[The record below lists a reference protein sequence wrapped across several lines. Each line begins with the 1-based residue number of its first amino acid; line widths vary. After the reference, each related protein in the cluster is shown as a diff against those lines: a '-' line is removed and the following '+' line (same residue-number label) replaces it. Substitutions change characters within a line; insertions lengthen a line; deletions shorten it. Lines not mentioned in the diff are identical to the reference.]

1 MLKIDLHTHTI
12 ASGHAFNTIYEM
24 AAEAKKRG
32 VKILGITEHGPAASG
47 SITNNYFSQLYRLP
61 RKLFGVKILFGVELN
76 ILNKKGEVDLPE
88 WLLQRCDYISAGLHK
103 TTSYKGKSEKENT
116 QAMLAAMENPCVST
130 LNHIY
135 RTVFPV
141 NIEKVAQAACAKGK
155 LLEISMATFSK
166 KKIPDEILKRVSRMI
181 KVVKQNKQ
189 KILLGS
195 DAHIASEIGEDK
207 GFDKYKRKLGLTKK
221 DIANNDIKYLR
232 KFVKNI

>member
-1 MLKIDLHTHTI
+1 LKIDLHTHTI

-32 VKILGITEHGPAASG
+32 VKILGITEHGPAVLG
-47 SITNNYFSQLYRLP
+47 SATNNYFSQLYRLP
-61 RKLFGVKILFGVELN
+61 RKILGVKMLFGAELN

-88 WLLQRCDYISAGLHK
+88 WLLQRCDYLSAGLHQ
-103 TTSYKGKSEKENT
+103 TTSYEGKSEKENT
-116 QAMLAAMENPCVST
+116 QAMLAAMANPQINT

-135 RTVFPV
+135 RIVFPV
-141 NIEKVAQAACAKGK
+141 NIEKVAQTACDQGK
-155 LLEISMATFSK
+155 LLEISIAVFSK
-166 KKIPDEILKRVSRMI
+166 KKIPDEVVERISRMI

-195 DAHIASEIGEDK
+195 DAHIATEIGEDK
-207 GFDKYKRKLGLTKK
+207 GFNKYKKKLGLTAK